1 MCCTRVIFKVG
12 GGLLSPLLLLPL
24 LLLLMLLLVLL
35 QRFHG
40 RCRRGVLCCR
50 QDSLSKGLP
59 CLLQLRALPQRGA
72 VQAIVRCKSFTR
84 CCN

>member
-12 GGLLSPLLLLPL
+12 GGLLSPLLLPPL
-24 LLLLMLLLVLL
+24 LLLLVLL

-40 RCRRGVLCCR
+40 RCRRGVLHCR

-59 CLLQLRALPQRGA
+59 CLLQLRALPQRGS